1 MKIGV
6 SMLYFPLRST
16 IITAISN
23 LIWMD
28 SSFDVISDII
38 FDLSFHD
45 TVWKKLD
52 EFFKRYE
59 QFAFCKC
66 TKKHG
71 IKWQTQS

>member
-1 MKIGV
+1 MKKEGAN
-6 SMLYFPLRST
+6 MLFFPLRST
-16 IITAISN
+16 MITTISN

-28 SSFDVISDII
+28 SSFDDINDVI
-38 FDLSFHD
+38 FDPSFHD
-45 TVWKKLD
+45 AMWKKLD

-71 IKWQTQS
+71 IM